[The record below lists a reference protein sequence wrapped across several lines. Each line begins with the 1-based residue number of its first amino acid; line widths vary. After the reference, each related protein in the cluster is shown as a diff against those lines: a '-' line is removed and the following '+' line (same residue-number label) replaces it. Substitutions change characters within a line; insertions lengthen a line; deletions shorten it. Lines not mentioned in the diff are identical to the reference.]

1 LVSISRSYFAVVD
14 FCACWCIGLYSDDL
28 AWDAFAELEFTRSN
42 SAVEW
47 LINPSL
53 TVSAKPLPTGD
64 GSGAMIRNLY
74 NLEDRLFYASLT
86 CQPARSRL
94 LETWSRRIGELA
106 DRLQAGF
113 GVRA

>member
-1 LVSISRSYFAVVD
+1 
-14 FCACWCIGLYSDDL
+14 
-28 AWDAFAELEFTRSN
+28 
-42 SAVEW
+42 
-47 LINPSL
+47 
-53 TVSAKPLPTGD
+53 
-64 GSGAMIRNLY
+64 MIRNLY